1 MTLFQFIPDRQCSG
15 HQLQMR
21 QVGMQR
27 MSSLALELWTTQVL
41 SHPARLGVPREGR
54 VSHILWWQ
62 WVGFRVQSVSRW
74 EESGGV
80 YCRGRTWDVGFR
92 VSREGGVSVSWVTD
106 GRWDTGLPL

>member
-27 MSSLALELWTTQVL
+27 MSSLALELWPTQVL

-74 EESGGV
+74 GESGGV
-80 YCRGRTWDVGFR
+80 YCRGRTWGLGYLEKVGCL
-92 VSREGGVSVSWVTD
+92 SYG
-106 GRWDTGLPL
+106 